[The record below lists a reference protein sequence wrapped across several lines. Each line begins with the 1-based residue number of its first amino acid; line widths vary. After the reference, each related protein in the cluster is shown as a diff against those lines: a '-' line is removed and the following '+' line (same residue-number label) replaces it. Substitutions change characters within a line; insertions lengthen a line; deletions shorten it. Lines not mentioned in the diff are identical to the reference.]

1 MKIFKK
7 FFYKEG
13 TLNLSKLLYY
23 FLILLSFSIL
33 LGRWKKLDKN
43 VHLFLG
49 IYVFTILTELIF
61 DWFKVLYIYHI
72 YGLIELSIF
81 ALYYFRLFEI
91 KRNKWIAVSF
101 CLIYFVFFLYSFVFQ
116 KHVFFTLNRTDMLL
130 EGIFV
135 TILSILFLIEIYQNE
150 KPVILLTYPH
160 FWLVIANMLF
170 FSVTSIFNGFTQYLF
185 EKNVAEYANLT
196 IILKISNYLLFL
208 LYLTAFLCNIRVK
221 KLD

>member
-1 MKIFKK
+1 
-7 FFYKEG
+7 
-13 TLNLSKLLYY
+13 
-23 FLILLSFSIL
+23 
-33 LGRWKKLDKN
+33 
-43 VHLFLG
+43 
-49 IYVFTILTELIF
+49 
-61 DWFKVLYIYHI
+61 
-72 YGLIELSIF
+72 
-81 ALYYFRLFEI
+81 
-91 KRNKWIAVSF
+91 
-101 CLIYFVFFLYSFVFQ
+101 
-116 KHVFFTLNRTDMLL
+116 MLL